1 MTARKADSG
10 AAGSETGQATVELL
24 FADDGAFHIQEVTLP
39 VEILDQYPRLIDCL
53 QEDPEVLR
61 NLHVDAQRL
70 CSARRTG

>member
-10 AAGSETGQATVELL
+10 PGQATLEIL
-24 FADDGAFHIQEVTLP
+24 FADDGAFHTQEVTLP

-61 NLHVDAQRL
+61 TLHVDLQRL
-70 CSARRTG
+70 CSVRRTS